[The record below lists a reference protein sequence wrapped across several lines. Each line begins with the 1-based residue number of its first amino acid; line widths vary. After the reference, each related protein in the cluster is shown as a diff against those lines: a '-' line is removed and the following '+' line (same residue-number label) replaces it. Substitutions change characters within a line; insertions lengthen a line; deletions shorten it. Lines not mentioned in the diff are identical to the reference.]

1 MEIQANFQFTKEQI
15 EEIKKLEKNGYSDIP
30 SSSVLT
36 TVFEEIVTEIL
47 LATKLQTDTTTIEQP
62 ILRLV
67 R

>member
-30 SSSVLT
+30 SSSVLS
-36 TVFEEIVTEIL
+36 TVFEEIFTEIL